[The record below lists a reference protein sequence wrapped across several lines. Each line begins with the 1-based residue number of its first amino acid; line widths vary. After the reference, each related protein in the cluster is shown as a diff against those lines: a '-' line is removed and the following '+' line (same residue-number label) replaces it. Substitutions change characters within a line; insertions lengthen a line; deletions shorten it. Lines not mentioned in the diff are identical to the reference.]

1 MEAKKKLLTYAGLK
15 ALEEELENLKVVK
28 RKEVAAKIK
37 EAREQGDLSENA
49 EYDAAKDE
57 QRDIEAR
64 IEELEAILKNAEV
77 VVEDEV
83 DLQTVV
89 KLYLEKAGY
98 EVICFE
104 KGNDAINYIGNK
116 VDAWILDIMLGDD
129 VNGYDVIKAIREKYP
144 DVPVLFTSARDQD
157 LDRIL
162 GLELGSDDYITKPYS
177 SKELVLRVNNLIK
190 RAYKQTESHILEIA
204 SYQVDLD
211 RRVVSKKDKEI
222 KLTTLEFDLL
232 VLLSKNINKSFSR
245 EEILESVWGDDYF
258 GSDRAVDDLV
268 RRLRKKCKDLNILTV
283 YGYGYRLSL

>member
-1 MEAKKKLLTYAGLK
+1 MY
-15 ALEEELENLKVVK
+15 
-28 RKEVAAKIK
+28 KICF
-37 EAREQGDLSENA
+37 
-49 EYDAAKDE
+49 
-57 QRDIEAR
+57 
-64 IEELEAILKNAEV
+64 
-77 VVEDEV
+77 VEDEV

-190 RAYKQTESHILEIA
+190 RAYKQMESHILEIA

-222 KLTTLEFDLL
+222 
-232 VLLSKNINKSFSR
+232 N
-245 EEILESVWGDDYF
+245 
-258 GSDRAVDDLV
+258 
-268 RRLRKKCKDLNILTV
+268 
-283 YGYGYRLSL
+283 